1 MPTFISQSVP
11 ISHKGLNGGLNSSA
25 GPLYLQD
32 NESSDLQ
39 NIDFD
44 KFGSILKRNG
54 YVTLNT
60 AAISATPCDGLFWAE
75 FTTAGTVTRKAV
87 SVFNSKIYKMDDL
100 DGVWDDITGASI
112 TSGSPFQFEMYNTN
126 LFMTNGVD
134 TPRNWV
140 TGNTAGVASVP
151 TGLTTAKYVCQFNNY
166 LFYANVTVSSTVF
179 PTRIYWSALRDT
191 STWDTA
197 DWIEISKDDGQ
208 EITGMKVLSDRLVIY
223 KEKSIYNVYYT
234 GDADIPF
241 ILPGGG
247 KSNSSVGCIAPF
259 SIQEVENGHVFL
271 APDGIYYYDG
281 MNSYKI
287 SDKIT
292 TTLTGYS
299 KNQLVNARS
308 LVYKTKTR
316 YMLTFATTNVAN
328 HDRLVV
334 WDYFNNAF
342 SLYKGHTVRS
352 LATFYVS
359 GIDERPYFA
368 DNAGFVYRMDTG
380 TDDYPSN
387 TQTAINAYYYT
398 NWKSYDDLCD
408 QKGIPHVY
416 IYYEG
421 SNSIL
426 TFAYSYDFETKDQY
440 ANTINLSL
448 GSSVYGSAIYG
459 TSTYA
464 SSGGSV
470 IRRDLTGRGRVARFK
485 FANSTKTE
493 TFRIDGF
500 GAMAHLE
507 TQA

>member
-1 MPTFISQSVP
+1 MPNFISQSVP
-11 ISHKGLNGGLNSSA
+11 VSHKGLNGGLNSSA

-39 NIDFD
+39 NVDFD
-44 KFGSILKRNG
+44 KFGSVLKRNG
-54 YVTLNT
+54 YATLNT

-75 FTTAGTVTRKAV
+75 FTTAGTITRQAVTI
-87 SVFNSKIYKMDDL
+87 FNSKIYKMDDL
-100 DGVWDDITGASI
+100 DGVWDDITGAAI
-112 TSGSPFQFEMYNTN
+112 TSGTTFQFEMYNTK
-126 LFMTNGVD
+126 LFITNGID
-134 TPRNWV
+134 TPREWV
-140 TGNTAGVASVP
+140 TGNTAGAAAVP

-166 LFYANVTVSSTVF
+166 LFYANVTVSSTVY

-191 STWDTA
+191 QTWDSA
-197 DWIEISKDDGQ
+197 DWIEVSKDDGQ
-208 EITGMKVLSDRLVIY
+208 EITGIKVLSDRLVIY
-223 KEKSIYNVYYT
+223 KEKSIYNLYYT

-247 KSNSSVGCIAPF
+247 KSNSAVGCIAPF

-292 TTLTGYS
+292 STIVGYA
-299 KNQLVNARS
+299 KGQFINAKS

-316 YMLTFATTNVAN
+316 YMLSFAQSGQTTHTRV
-328 HDRLVV
+328 VV

-342 SLYKGHTVRS
+342 SVYVGLTVKAF
-352 LATFYVS
+352 ATFYVS
-359 GIDERPYFA
+359 GNDERPYFA
-368 DNAGFVYRMDTG
+368 DNVGFVYRMDTG
-380 TDDYPSN
+380 TDDYPAN
-387 TQTAINAYYYT
+387 VQTAINAYYYT

-416 IYYEG
+416 IYYQS

-426 TFAYSYDFETKDQY
+426 TFAYSYDFESKDQY
-440 ANTINLSL
+440 SQTINF
-448 GSSVYGSAIYG
+448 SSGTAVYGTAKYG
-459 TSTYA
+459 TDVYA
-464 SSGGSV
+464 SSGGAV
-470 IRRDLTGRGRVARFK
+470 TRRDLTGRGRVVRFK
-485 FANSTKTE
+485 FANATKAE
-493 TFRIDGF
+493 TFTIDGF